1 MPAQRDRPISLIITC
16 EHGGNQVPATH
27 RSLFCDRCD
36 VLKTHR
42 GYDPG
47 ALELA
52 RRFARHFRAPLLFS
66 TTTRLL
72 VDLNRSIGHPKLF
85 SEFSRVLDR
94 EERQRVLER
103 HYRPHR
109 QRVEAAVREVI
120 DHGGVALHLAVHS
133 FTPVLDGEIRRADI
147 GLLYD
152 PSRPLERDLCR
163 RWQQAIHQA
172 NADLRVRRNYPYF
185 GTADGL
191 TTSLRTRFGANRYA
205 GIELEVNQRW
215 PEGDRRTWQDV
226 QRLLVESLTQLSQQR
241 LPAGLDKR

>member
-1 MPAQRDRPISLIITC
+1 MPTRRDRPFSLLVTC
-16 EHGGNQVPATH
+16 EHGGNRVPAAYTCFF
-27 RSLFCDRCD
+27 RGASG
-36 VLKTHR
+36 VLETHR

-52 RRFARHFRAPLLFS
+52 RRFARHFHAQLAFS

-85 SEFSRVLDR
+85 SEFSGLLDS

-109 QRVEAAVREVI
+109 RRVEAAVRNMVE
-120 DHGGVALHLAVHS
+120 HGGVVLHLAVHS
-133 FTPVLDGEIRRADI
+133 FTPVLDGEVRRADI

-152 PSRPLERDLCR
+152 PSRPLEREFCC
-163 RWQQAIHQA
+163 RWQRAIRQASPE
-172 NADLRVRRNYPYF
+172 LRVRRNYPYL

-191 TTSLRTRFGANRYA
+191 TTWLRRLFDADRYA

-215 PEGDRRTWQDV
+215 PAGDRRAWREV
-226 QRLLVESLTQLSQQR
+226 QHRLVDSLPRLVV
-241 LPAGLDKR
+241 PV